1 MNKVMLY
8 LFPLGVVVGAPFLPL
23 AVLLYWVSNNLW
35 TLGQQYIVYKR
46 IDTEQTAKRAEL
58 KEIQQ
63 ARAPRP
69 GQKPEKP
76 VVAET
81 AVDTTKPKPGAKPVA
96 RKVAGP
102 NGSPKSG
109 PRPGAKPAPASSNG
123 SSNGASNGAAKST
136 SSPAG
141 DSARGA
147 SNGSAARPPARRP
160 RKRR

>member
-1 MNKVMLY
+1 MLY

-46 IDTEQTAKRAEL
+46 IDAEQTAKAVEK

-69 GQKPEKP
+69 GQKPARPEP
-76 VVAET
+76 
-81 AVDTTKPKPGAKPVA
+81 AVDTTKPKPGAKPVTT
-96 RKVAGP
+96 RKPASA
-102 NGSPKSG
+102 NGAPKSA
-109 PRPGAKPAPASSNG
+109 PRPGAKPAANG
-123 SSNGASNGAAKST
+123 STNGATSGAAKSAG
-136 SSPAG
+136 SPAG
-141 DSARGA
+141 
-147 SNGSAARPPARRP
+147 NGSAARPPARRA